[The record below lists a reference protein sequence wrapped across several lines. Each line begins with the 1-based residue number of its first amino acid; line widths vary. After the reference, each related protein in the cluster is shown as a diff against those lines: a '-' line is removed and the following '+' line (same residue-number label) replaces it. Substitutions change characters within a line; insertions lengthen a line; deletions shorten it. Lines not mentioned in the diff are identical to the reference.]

1 MKSPTKLSKTV
12 SCNKQKHNMR
22 YAILLILMIIAFFS
36 CRDVSYQNTLN
47 INVQSDTIIT
57 LSNFDNK
64 GNVFKLD
71 FKVKGVLKERIIMT
85 QIIEN
90 SFDYKHELIGEID
103 SVFGGD
109 WYSNTCRLKFENIET
124 PIRLRIDYSFYDL

>member
-1 MKSPTKLSKTV
+1 
-12 SCNKQKHNMR
+12 
-22 YAILLILMIIAFFS
+22 
-36 CRDVSYQNTLN
+36 LN

-109 WYSNTCRLKFENIET
+109 WYSNTCRLKFENIKT
-124 PIRLRIDYSFYDL
+124 PISLRIDYSFYEL